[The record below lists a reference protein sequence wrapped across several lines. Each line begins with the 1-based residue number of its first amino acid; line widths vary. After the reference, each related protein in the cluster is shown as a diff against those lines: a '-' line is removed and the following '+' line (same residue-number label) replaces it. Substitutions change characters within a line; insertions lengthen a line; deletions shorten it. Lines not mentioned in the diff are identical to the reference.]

1 MAKGG
6 SPGDRLEHAPAC
18 RQRGSVPPVTITRRV
33 VPPDH
38 DLPDSVHPV
47 LRRVYAGRNIS
58 SYRELDYSI
67 TNLLPF
73 DRLKNIDAA
82 AGLLIG
88 AIRNN
93 RKILVVADYDA
104 DGATACAVAL
114 RGLSMLGARQ
124 AVYMVPDRVKQGYG
138 LSVDVARQA
147 LEFDP
152 GLLVTVD
159 NGISSLAGVE
169 FARGEGVDVLV
180 TDHHLPGAELP
191 AASVIVNPN
200 QPGDRFPSKCIAGV
214 GVMFYVLLAV
224 RAGLKQDGWFAAQGV
239 EAPNFAA
246 LLDLVALGTVADVV
260 QLDYNNRILVYQGL
274 RRIRARR
281 SCQGIM
287 ALARAAGRTPENI
300 TAADLAFQLGPRL
313 NAAGRMADMRLGIE
327 TLLTDNFSHAVSLA
341 LQLDQFNKERKT
353 LQAEM
358 QEQAEAHLIEIS
370 ALLQGELPFGVCLF
384 DAGWRQ
390 GIAGVLAGR
399 IKEAVNRPVIVFAP
413 GGDGLL
419 KGSGRS
425 IPGIHLKDALEA
437 LAARHPG
444 LLHSFGGHAMAA
456 GLTIR
461 EADLA
466 QFKTAF
472 DGEIRDLAAGRI
484 PGAEL
489 VTDGSLESG
498 DINLE
503 LAAQIENAGP
513 WGQGFPEPL
522 FDDVFS
528 VAGAR
533 TVGERHLK
541 LKLLPDGAQRPV
553 DAIAFNTPPEAL
565 DPSAQA
571 HRFVYRLTINEYN
584 GVQTPQLI
592 VEHIQTLGVPEVPL
606 RPQMS

>member
-1 MAKGG
+1 MF
-6 SPGDRLEHAPAC
+6 
-18 RQRGSVPPVTITRRV
+18 QSVPHVTITRRAAASEF
-33 VPPDH
+33 
-38 DLPDSVHPV
+38 DLPDSMHPV
-47 LRRVYAGRNIS
+47 MRRVFAGRNIS
-58 SYRELDYSI
+58 SHRELDYSI

-73 DRLKNIDAA
+73 DRLKNIGAA
-82 AGLLIG
+82 AELLID

-93 RKILVVADYDA
+93 KKILIVADYDA

-138 LSVDVARQA
+138 LSIDVARQA

-152 GLLVTVD
+152 DLLVTVD
-159 NGISSLAGVE
+159 NGISSVAGVE
-169 FARGEGVDVLV
+169 FARSEGVDVLV
-180 TDHHLPGAELP
+180 TDHHLPGRELP
-191 AASVIVNPN
+191 DANVIVNPN

-224 RAGLKQDGWFAAQGV
+224 RAGLKQAGWFAAQGV

-281 SCQGIM
+281 CCQGIM
-287 ALARAAGRTPENI
+287 ALVRAAGKVPENI
-300 TAADLAFQLGPRL
+300 TAADLGFQLGPRL

-327 TLLTDNFSHAVSLA
+327 CLLTDNFSGAVALA
-341 LQLDQFNKERKT
+341 LQLDKFNKERKL

-358 QEQAEAHLIEIS
+358 QEQAEAYLLEITE
-370 ALLQGELPFGVCLF
+370 LEQGELPFGLCLF
-384 DAGWRQ
+384 DADWHQ
-390 GIAGVLAGR
+390 GIVGVLAGR
-399 IKEAVNRPVIVFAP
+399 IKEMVNRPVIAFASA
-413 GGDGLL
+413 GEGLL

-425 IPGIHLKDALEA
+425 IPGIHMKDTLEA
-437 LAARHPG
+437 LAARHPD
-444 LLHSFGGHAMAA
+444 LLHRFGGHAMAA

-466 QFKTAF
+466 EFKAEF
-472 DGEIRDLAAGRI
+472 DGEIRSLVAGRI
-484 PGAEL
+484 PGAEIN
-489 VTDGSLESG
+489 TDGNLAFE

-503 LAAQIENAGP
+503 LAGEIENAGP

-522 FDDVFS
+522 FDDVFT
-528 VAGAR
+528 VADAR

-541 LKLLPDGAQRPV
+541 LKLLADGAQRPV
-553 DAIAFNTPPEAL
+553 EAIAFNTAPDAL
-565 DPSAQA
+565 ASSAQG
-571 HRFVYRLTINEYN
+571 HRFVYRLAVNEYN
-584 GVQTPQLI
+584 GVRTPQLVI
-592 VEHIQTLGVPEVPL
+592 EHIEQQGSAIQGSE
-606 RPQMS
+606 